1 MDNQREK
8 RPAKRPPLRETVMQ
22 MDKDLLRMFARR
34 SNILEKMKG
43 RNTHLDARE
52 EKELRTSWE
61 QYATKMTRDPRII
74 HQLFALLQEIEFS
87 AKRESSDEVRV
98 AYNLA
103 PQKMPVDVRL
113 TAPLSCRRSRLYLA
127 LAAVSGSALRIYPS
141 LLSDATI
148 ECIKMFNQCA
158 TSLAWDDDGTLRA
171 REGGGLSL
179 PDKVIHVGDD
189 TLNFYLLLAHY
200 LGKPT
205 RAKFI
210 GESQL
215 KNKDFTVLRKFLP
228 ELGARLSHVLPGS
241 NSLPI
246 RIECSGILPDEI
258 NIPADLDRDAVLGLL
273 MAAPFYEAPIT
284 VHLGAHPHAEAILE
298 EALSILTPCG
308 AHMKQQGQSITCT
321 PVTDVAPIK
330 TPKEPHIGMDLS
342 LAAYL
347 LYLPVVA
354 GGTVLLEGFWPKC
367 KEAQTLELFYKNMGL
382 DVAITDTNIRV
393 SAQAPMEET
402 SVDAQKIDFTNLD
415 KRFAPLGMVASLLQT
430 KQGTDI
436 PMPALSSDTNLEEAA
451 LFLSHFDLMWNE
463 ENIICTQS
471 KYNHFAS
478 HPKNTDQEESADTQ
492 DTAEILA
499 QDPSIEPSTHD
510 IATDTSSNA
519 PINGFVLH
527 HAAKSQSAAVQ
538 EQVAAF
544 QNSNINENAP
554 TKYSGLQTKTQR
566 LVAANPTSEEASP
579 ENVQANPDDST
590 VWTAP
595 SPAWAMAY
603 ALCAFTHRH
612 LKLANPGIMTE
623 LYPKFW
629 NMYNAL
635 PCPHEKKPTTE
646 PQHEKPVRRRII
658 AADQDG
664 IGDGDTTD

>member
-22 MDKDLLRMFARR
+22 LDKDLLRMFARR

-61 QYATKMTRDPRII
+61 QYATQMTRDPRII

-87 AKRESSDEVRV
+87 AKRESSDEKRL

-103 PQKMPVDVRL
+103 PQRSPVDVRI

-127 LAAVSGSALRIYPS
+127 LAAVTGSALRLFPS

-189 TLNFYLLLAHY
+189 ALNFYLLLAHY
-200 LGKPT
+200 IGKPT

-210 GESQL
+210 GESKL
-215 KNKDFTVLRKFLP
+215 KNKDLTALRKFLP

-241 NSLPI
+241 SSFPI
-246 RIECSGILPDEI
+246 RLECSGILPHEI
-258 NIPADLDRDAVLGLL
+258 NIPAELDRDAVLGIL
-273 MAAPFYEAPIT
+273 MAASFYENPIT
-284 VHLGAHPHAEAILE
+284 IHLNAHPHAEAILE

-308 AHMKQQGQSITCT
+308 ARMEQQGQSIKCT
-321 PVTDVAPIK
+321 PATENNPLQI
-330 TPKEPHIGMDLS
+330 PKEPHIGMDLG
-342 LAAYL
+342 LAAYIL
-347 LYLPVVA
+347 SLPMVA
-354 GGTVLLEGFWPKC
+354 GGTVLLEGVWPQC
-367 KEAQTLELFYKNMGL
+367 KEANSLELFYKTMGL
-382 DVAITDTNIRV
+382 DVTVTQTSICV
-393 SAQAPMEET
+393 SGQTPTENTADELP
-402 SVDAQKIDFTNLD
+402 KIDLSNLD

-430 KQGTDI
+430 LHGTNI
-436 PMPALSSDTNLEEAA
+436 PMPTLPSDTNLEEVA
-451 LFLSHFDLMWNE
+451 LFLSHFNLMWNE
-463 ENIICTQS
+463 ENIICAQTE
-471 KYNHFAS
+471 YNFFTSQVKAAD
-478 HPKNTDQEESADTQ
+478 NDEITDTQ
-492 DTAEILA
+492 DIPTAELS
-499 QDPSIEPSTHD
+499 PEP
-510 IATDTSSNA
+510 IATPEPTISNDNA

-527 HAAKSQSAAVQ
+527 HAAKHQSPTVQ

-544 QNSNINENAP
+544 QNSNINETAP
-554 TKYSGLQTKTQR
+554 TKYSALHPKTERRTETIHTK
-566 LVAANPTSEEASP
+566 SEEITP
-579 ENVQANPDDST
+579 EIVQAKPDDET

-595 SPAWAMAY
+595 SPTWAMAY
-603 ALCAFTHRH
+603 ALCAFSHRH

-623 LYPKFW
+623 FYPKFW

-635 PCPHEKKPTTE
+635 PCPHEKKPNTE

-664 IGDGDTTD
+664 IGDGDSTD